1 MFVCARCN
9 RRVEWTLFFLFALRF
24 ELPTRPVCAPSGAAL
39 NGKHQQPLT
48 VRCRPD
54 KLVLK
59 DKAEQLRSTTEL
71 HNTNANIQT
80 VGLYQDVYH

>member
-9 RRVEWTLFFLFALRF
+9 RRVEWTPLFLFALRF
-24 ELPTRPVCAPSGAAL
+24 ELPTRPVCAPSAAAL
-39 NGKHQQPLT
+39 NGKHQQPLA

-59 DKAEQLRSTTEL
+59 DKAEQLRSTTEP

-80 VGLYQDVYH
+80 VGLYQDVYY